1 MKKFAVFAL
10 LMSGSFTALA
20 GGLTTNTNQNVAFL
34 RNPARGT
41 STEIDAVYSNPA
53 GVSFLDDGF
62 HFSFNVQGAFQT
74 RTSKSTFAPFAY
86 NGGNETKT
94 YKGTASA
101 AIPSFDFAWKHK
113 RWSVMAAFGVIG
125 GGGRATYDTGL
136 GSFESQVAILPAV
149 LSAQGINTTAY
160 SVDSYMSGSSIV
172 YAAQAGLA
180 FRITDWLSVAAQVR
194 FNHASNGYEGYIRDI
209 RINPQHPQLNPDGG
223 MVSAYDFFTKA
234 AAAYA
239 AAGDA
244 ANSAAMTAYANA
256 VKDKQLDSK
265 QSGYGFNPIVGVFF
279 NHKGWS
285 LGVKYEFRTKI
296 TVTNNTAVD
305 DTGLYPDNEKSR
317 NDIPALLSVAAGKE
331 FCDRFRV
338 SVEYHHY
345 FDKSARIAHDKHDLI
360 DGGTNEYIAGFE
372 YDITK
377 RWLVSTGVQRTQY
390 NLSDAFYSDMSF
402 SLSSTSW
409 GVGGA
414 FRILENLKLN
424 FAYFVTF
431 YDKHTVNQEIYN
443 NNALKLAGSDAY
455 NRTSHVFGIG
465 LDWSFNCRKR

>member
-1 MKKFAVFAL
+1 
-10 LMSGSFTALA
+10 
-20 GGLTTNTNQNVAFL
+20 
-34 RNPARGT
+34 
-41 STEIDAVYSNPA
+41 
-53 GVSFLDDGF
+53 
-62 HFSFNVQGAFQT
+62 
-74 RTSKSTFAPFAY
+74 
-86 NGGNETKT
+86 
-94 YKGTASA
+94 
-101 AIPSFDFAWKHK
+101 
-113 RWSVMAAFGVIG
+113 
-125 GGGRATYDTGL
+125 
-136 GSFESQVAILPAV
+136 
-149 LSAQGINTTAY
+149 
-160 SVDSYMSGSSIV
+160 MSGSSIV

-296 TVTNNTAVD
+296 TVTNKTAVD

-331 FCDRFRV
+331 FWDRFRV

-372 YDITK
+372 YDITN